1 MTPAATARAVATCR
15 AARAALAAA
24 ALWALAPGAARACQA
39 CFGAGDAPMID
50 GARAG
55 AWALIALTL
64 TVQGGFAGFFFY
76 LRRRFKK
83 AAASIPGPDTR
94 GPLS

>member
-1 MTPAATARAVATCR
+1 MSATR
-15 AARAALAAA
+15 LAAAGA
-24 ALWALAPGAARACQA
+24 ALWALAPGAASACQA
-39 CFGAGDAPMID
+39 CFGANDSPMMD

-55 AWALIALTL
+55 AWALIALTI

-83 AAASIPGPDTR
+83 AAADAR
-94 GPLS
+94 AREARAAFVLRKR

>member
-1 MTPAATARAVATCR
+1 MTRAERVASAT
-15 AARAALAAA
+15 A

-39 CFGAGDAPMID
+39 CFGAKDTPMID

-64 TVQGGFAGFFFY
+64 TVEGGFVGFFIY

-83 AAASIPGPDTR
+83 FAARSQNFKRIK
-94 GPLS
+94 

>member
-1 MTPAATARAVATCR
+1 MPAGPARRARGAATARAAV
-15 AARAALAAA
+15 AALAV
-24 ALWALAPGAARACQA
+24 WALAPGAARACQA

-64 TVQGGFAGFFFY
+64 TVQGAFVGFFFY

-83 AAASIPGPDTR
+83 AAASIPGSDTP
-94 GPLS
+94 GPHS

>member
-1 MTPAATARAVATCR
+1 MTPAG
-15 AARAALAAA
+15 AARATRATVAALA
-24 ALWALAPGAARACQA
+24 LWVLAPGAARACQA
-39 CFGAGDAPMID
+39 CFGGGDTPMID

-64 TVQGGFAGFFFY
+64 TVQGAFAGFFFY

-83 AAASIPGPDTR
+83 AAASIPGPDSQ
-94 GPLS
+94 GPHS

>member
-1 MTPAATARAVATCR
+1 MAR
-15 AARAALAAA
+15 AARAAVAAV

-39 CFGAGDAPMID
+39 CFGAGDAPIID

-64 TVQGGFAGFFFY
+64 TVQGAFAGFFFY

-83 AAASIPGPDTR
+83 AAASMSGPDTQGR
-94 GPLS
+94 LS

>member
-1 MTPAATARAVATCR
+1 VTPAGPGRTARAAVAVV
-15 AARAALAAA
+15 

-39 CFGAGDAPMID
+39 CFGAGDAPIID

-64 TVQGGFAGFFFY
+64 TVQGAFAGFFFY

-83 AAASIPGPDTR
+83 AAASIPGPENQ
-94 GPLS
+94 GPHS